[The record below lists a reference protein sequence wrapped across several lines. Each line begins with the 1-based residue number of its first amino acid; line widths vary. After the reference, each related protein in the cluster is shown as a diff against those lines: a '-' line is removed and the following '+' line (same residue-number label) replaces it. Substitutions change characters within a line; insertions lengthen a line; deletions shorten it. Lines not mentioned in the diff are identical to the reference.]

1 MNQNKDNLVKDAIE
15 PLKSEAPLIIYIDL
29 KSPYAYLSIDP
40 TRGML
45 KELDIVADW
54 RPFVLDIPSYLGS
67 AKLGKGGK
75 KVAKQNRTEEQ
86 WSDVKYAYFD
96 CRRYANLSDKTIRGT
111 VKIWNTDLPAI
122 GLLWLKNFTNL
133 TEQCAE
139 NSYFERYID
148 KIYDS
153 FWKREFDAEDVASI
167 LALLEQID
175 APTDGFLEY
184 AESDGAA
191 LNSRLQQSSFDAG
204 IYGVPTYILPGE
216 SETDPQHEK
225 FFGREHLPRISWLLD
240 GRKGPA
246 PDVAYHL
253 NSEVDDEA
261 LAKCAAEPRMAP
273 ELLVTPPQLTTFFDF
288 KSPQSYLALQ
298 GILALKGEGISVNW
312 RPFVSKPLKV
322 PEEEVTY
329 EDRSTQHRRIRG
341 EYHAN
346 DIQRYAPH
354 VLKDIYRETDCQFA
368 DMGLLWLQLE
378 QRTSTDT
385 IDDYVQRV
393 FVHLWRDNGTVDSA
407 QDIEPLLLAI
417 NGLQANFDKAG
428 QDLALIDGW
437 QKYSRSRGLEHLDAA
452 RAAAQSQSISM
463 APTFVLGSE
472 PFQGRAQLPL
482 ITARIR
488 AGI

>member
-1 MNQNKDNLVKDAIE
+1 MSDNSTTNIKEIS
-15 PLKSEAPLIIYIDL
+15 PLKSEAPIIIYIDL
-29 KSPYAYLSIDP
+29 KSPYAYLSIAP
-40 TRGML
+40 ARQML
-45 KELDIVADW
+45 AQLGLIADW

-67 AKLGKGGK
+67 AKLDRGGK
-75 KVAKQNRTEEQ
+75 KVTKQNRTEEQ
-86 WSDVKYAYFD
+86 WSGVKYAYFD
-96 CRRYANLSDKTIRGT
+96 CRRYANLSNKTIRGT

-122 GLLWLKNFTNL
+122 GMLWLKSFADL
-133 TEQCAE
+133 EEQ
-139 NSYFERYID
+139 SSQGSMLERYID
-148 KIYDS
+148 AIFEP
-153 FWKREFDAEDVASI
+153 FWKRELDVEDLSVI
-167 LALLEQID
+167 LRVLEQID
-175 APTDGFLEY
+175 APTDGFLPY
-184 AESDGAA
+184 AQGEGATLNTWLQESAF
-191 LNSRLQQSSFDAG
+191 NKG
-204 IYGVPTYILPGE
+204 IFGVPTFILPNE
-216 SETDPQHEK
+216 PAMDPQHEK

-346 DIQRYAPH
+346 DIKRYASH
-354 VLKDIYRETDCQFA
+354 DLTNIYRETDCQFA
-368 DMGLLWLQLE
+368 DMGLLWLQRE
-378 QRTSTDT
+378 VRASNDA
-385 IDDYVQRV
+385 IDDYVQQV
-393 FVHLWRDNGTVDSA
+393 FIRLWQEEGEIDSP
-407 QDIEPLLLAI
+407 QDIEPLFLATK
-417 NGLQANFDKAG
+417 LMQDEFDKAI
-428 QDLALIDGW
+428 QDGRFIDGW
-437 QKYSRSRGLEHLDAA
+437 QKYVGGKGIEHLDGA
-452 RAAAQSQSISM
+452 REAAQSQSIST
-463 APTFVLGSE
+463 APTFLLGSE
-472 PFQGRAQLPL
+472 PFQGHSQLPL
-482 ITARIR
+482 IKARLK